1 MEGIHLKTKVN
12 LKRKD
17 DSTQQPPE
25 EKKSNKLI
33 WFVLIGLVGIV
44 AFLSIKNDSADN
56 SIENVVKTEETT
68 TEETTAEETTTE
80 ETTAEE
86 TTAEETTTEETTAE
100 ETTAEETTADE
111 TATVTG
117 TIEEKAKQV
126 ISGAFGNGAER
137 KRNLGADYAEIQAK
151 VNEMYRN
158 R

>member
-68 TEETTAEETTTE
+68 TEETTAEETT
-80 ETTAEE
+80 
-86 TTAEETTTEETTAE
+86 AEETTTEETTAE

-137 KRNLGADYAEIQAK
+137 RRNLGADYAEIQAK